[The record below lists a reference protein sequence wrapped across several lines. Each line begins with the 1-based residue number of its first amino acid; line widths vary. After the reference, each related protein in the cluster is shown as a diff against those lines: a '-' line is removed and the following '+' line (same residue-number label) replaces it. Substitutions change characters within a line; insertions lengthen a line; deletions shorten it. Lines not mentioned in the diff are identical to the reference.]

1 MRQHLFFILLLIF
14 PLISNGQAIFDSL
27 PSLQEHEILLMGE
40 NHFGRESQ
48 DMELDIISHYV
59 HSSQDT
65 FVVFIEGQ
73 YSGNFFIHHLFET
86 GDSLPL
92 HSYLRRC
99 YSTKAEI
106 FLKRLISK
114 LYQINNEMGRLQVC
128 CADVVES
135 ENDWLQT
142 LLYVLS
148 SYAELPVSIQSMKAD
163 IETILPSIGKE
174 QREEKPEFLKF
185 MKQFDRNWRKH
196 NKDCRRY
203 LSAYDY
209 DFIDQM
215 IKSHTKSNDE
225 REEMMCDHI
234 IYHYKPNHR
243 FISINGITH
252 TNKMRLLPCKI
263 KYDEK
268 TKTLAWQLN
277 NRRNSPFRNGVISIG
292 ILPSSIISPE
302 AKINDSL
309 TIPEKTSLFINP
321 QIPPTINKMLK
332 AQKRPVAFMM
342 IDPEKFPEV
351 FSQFDGFI
359 LIKDVH
365 STIPGNDP
373 RKEEH

>member
-1 MRQHLFFILLLIF
+1 MRQYLFYILLFIF
-14 PLISNGQAIFDSL
+14 PLICKGQAFLDSL
-27 PSLQEHEILLMGE
+27 PSLQEHEILLLGE

-65 FVVFIEGQ
+65 VVVFIEDQ
-73 YSGNFFIHHLFET
+73 YSGNYFIHHLFET

-106 FLKRLISK
+106 FLKRLISR
-114 LYQINNEMGRLQVC
+114 LYQINKKTGRILVYS
-128 CADVVES
+128 ADRVSS

-142 LLYVLS
+142 VHYVLS
-148 SYAELPVSIQSMKAD
+148 SYADLPLTIQSMKTD

-174 QREEKPEFLKF
+174 QREEKPEFIKF
-185 MKQFDRNWRKH
+185 LKQFDRNWRRHK
-196 NKDCRRY
+196 KDCRQY
-203 LSAYDY
+203 LSAYDC

-215 IKSHTKSNDE
+215 IKSHTKSYDV

-234 IYHYKPNHR
+234 IDYYKPNRR

-252 TNKMRLLPCKI
+252 TNKLLLQYYKG
-263 KYDEK
+263 KYDKK
-268 TKTLAWQLN
+268 TKPLAWQLN
-277 NRRNSPFRNGVISIG
+277 NRRNSPFLNGVLSIG
-292 ILPSSIISPE
+292 ILPTSIISPE
-302 AKINDSL
+302 TKINDSL
-309 TIPEKTSLFINP
+309 TIPEKNSLFLNP
-321 QIPPTINKMLK
+321 QIPPKINKILK
-332 AQKRPVAFMM
+332 AQKRPVAFLM
-342 IDPEKFPEV
+342 IDSEKYPEV

-373 RKEEH
+373 RKDEY